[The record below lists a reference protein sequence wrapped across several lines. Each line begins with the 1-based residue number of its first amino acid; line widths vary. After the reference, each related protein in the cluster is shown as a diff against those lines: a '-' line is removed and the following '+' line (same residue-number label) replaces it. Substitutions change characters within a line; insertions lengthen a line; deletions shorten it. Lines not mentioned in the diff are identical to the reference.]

1 MTMDDESSIYVG
13 GLPYSTTEE
22 TLRKVFD
29 IYGSVVEV
37 KIIND
42 HQVRGKCYGF
52 VTFTNPRSAQQA
64 ISDMDGQT
72 MDGRAIRVNDVKTRG
87 GRSNFGHQTSHRHT
101 RRGLDSGKGTWER
114 DSDYDYDRHKD
125 GHMDRSQDR
134 DHYREREYPRIHNR
148 GRERDYNGDRD
159 KAENYRRDMDYDK
172 DHQSNN
178 SDSFERIRDQR
189 RKRQKNDDN
198 HERRDRGLT
207 SKLTNGSSI
216 HLFNRDHSPE
226 SSENNHDEVEKQLE
240 ISNRKLDELQHE
252 IPQIEEKLQ
261 QKTMFVSELQEKLQ
275 KLEDSLKAVKSLRL
289 QRQLQVAK
297 LHKCYLHVRDCGE
310 RLKASEQ
317 ELQSLVHST
326 MLDMECDG
334 HGFDIEV

>member
-207 SKLTNGSSI
+207 SKLTNGLVYISLIEII
-216 HLFNRDHSPE
+216 HPNQVKTTMTRSK
-226 SSENNHDEVEKQLE
+226 NNW
-240 ISNRKLDELQHE
+240 RF
-252 IPQIEEKLQ
+252 QIE
-261 QKTMFVSELQEKLQ
+261 
-275 KLEDSLKAVKSLRL
+275 SLMNFNMRYLRL
-289 QRQLQVAK
+289 RKSCSRRQCLF
-297 LHKCYLHVRDCGE
+297 
-310 RLKASEQ
+310 
-317 ELQSLVHST
+317 QSYRKS
-326 MLDMECDG
+326 
-334 HGFDIEV
+334 FRS